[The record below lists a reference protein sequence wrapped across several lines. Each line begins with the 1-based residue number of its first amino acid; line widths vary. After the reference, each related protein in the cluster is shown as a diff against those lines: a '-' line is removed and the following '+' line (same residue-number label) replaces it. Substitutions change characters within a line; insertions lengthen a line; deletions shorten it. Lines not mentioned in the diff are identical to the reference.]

1 MTAVFKRE
9 LRAYFL
15 SPIGYVFLG
24 FFLLLSG
31 YFFAASNL
39 LSGYAYINGVFGNL
53 TIVLMIVVPI
63 LTMRLLSEERK
74 TKTDQLL
81 LTSPVSLTGVV
92 VGKYLAALS
101 VLIIALLITCIYPII
116 LFVFSKPAIG
126 EILGTYIGFFLMGAA
141 FISVGLFVSS
151 LTESQV
157 TSAMASFGTLLLLY
171 VADWIVPSI
180 QNQTIAKAIEWF
192 SVLNRFQD
200 FTMGILSLEH
210 IVYYISFIAVFVF
223 LTIRVLEKRRWS

>member
-157 TSAMASFGTLLLLY
+157 TSAVASFGTLLLLY